1 MEGWKTY
8 YDGGLAYCTT
18 VLGAKA
24 NGKEDKFGTSVMY
37 NLMGLAIENLLTGL
51 IMKDDQL
58 PEHSGIGSML
68 ELLKVKY
75 NVPVSFKEEGRFFN
89 KFMNYFCTLEVMPR
103 VDPTT
108 EDIDRML
115 LFLVN
120 VRDWV
125 VEKTGITS
133 PAS

>member
-1 MEGWKTY
+1 MR
-8 YDGGLAYCTT
+8 
-18 VLGAKA
+18 
-24 NGKEDKFGTSVMY
+24 
-37 NLMGLAIENLLTGL
+37 
-51 IMKDDQL
+51 DDQL

-68 ELLKVKY
+68 DLLKVKY
-75 NVPVSFKEEGRFFN
+75 NMPVSFKEESRFFN

-125 VEKTGITS
+125 VEKADITS